1 MHMIDL
7 QLRPDHLVRHA
18 QVQGHNHAHD
28 EDLGYAIHSWFK
40 DALGELAPR
49 IFRPIEKRDGSLRVL
64 GYGKA
69 DADAIREH
77 ARMFATPQA
86 MEACDWESAAS
97 KPIGDIAWRRNQNL
111 GFEVRVCPIVRGK
124 LGERDAFLA
133 QLPGGGEP
141 TASSRASVYR
151 DWLSSRLNGAA
162 SLDGDTFNLKAFR
175 LVSTWR
181 QGRSVGTRNRAGRRV
196 VRPDALLSGQLAV
209 QDPDAFQTLL
219 HNGIGRHRAFGFGML
234 LLRPV

>member
-28 EDLGYAIHSWFK
+28 EDLGYAIHSWLT
-40 DALGELAPR
+40 DALGEFAPR
-49 IFRPIEKRDGSLRVL
+49 TFRPMEQRNGSLRLL

-69 DADAIREH
+69 DADMLREH
-77 ARMFATPQA
+77 VQLFATPQA
-86 MEACDWESAAS
+86 MAVCDWDSAAS
-97 KPIGDIAWRRNQNL
+97 KPIGDITWRQGQTL
-111 GFEVRVCPIVRGK
+111 GFEVRICPIVRGK

-133 QLPGGGEP
+133 QLPSSGEP
-141 TASSRASVYR
+141 TVHSRTSVYR

-162 SLDGDTFNLKAFR
+162 SLDDDTFNLKAFR

-181 QGRSVGTRNRAGRRV
+181 QGRSADTRNRAGRRV
-196 VRPDALLSGQLAV
+196 VRPDALLSGRLTV
-209 QDPDAFQTLL
+209 RDPDAFRTLL

-234 LLRPV
+234 LLRPA